1 VPPPTLTFLHPRPPP
16 PAPPALQQVLQLED
30 QLSTLQTHYQEK
42 QTEMAALQRGNLT
55 SSAASQREEADAA
68 AQLTIVQADRDALQQ
83 QVAAMSQQLERSIAR
98 QQEAEA
104 SRAQA
109 EDAARQQVKAAES
122 AMERYREQL
131 ARAEARCAD
140 LQRRISTAEQ
150 HIEVRAHGIP
160 CAGSCRTGGSA
171 AGERGGGGGPGGG
184 PPGGPPRGGG
194 GFGPLEG
201 WEAAVLVAT
210 AVGQG
215 AAQQLPGSARAEG
228 GKGGGRSWPPAGAG
242 DCSDLLL

>member
-1 VPPPTLTFLHPRPPP
+1 MPPPTLTFLHPRPPP

-171 AGERGGGGGPGGG
+171 AGERGGGGQGVCTQGRA
-184 PPGGPPRGGG
+184 PRTSAAVRMLPDAL
-194 GFGPLEG
+194 GPLLA
-201 WEAAVLVAT
+201 WCAAPRRS
-210 AVGQG
+210 
-215 AAQQLPGSARAEG
+215 QLPPMAR
-228 GKGGGRSWPPAGAG
+228 P
-242 DCSDLLL
+242 CSS